1 MFYIIGTPI
10 GNLDDLSLRAAHT
23 LATVD
28 IILTEDTRSFDALWR
43 KVVAICEMSNQPIV
57 NKPMIISY
65 YKEVEFEKLPDIIDW
80 LQGGK
85 NVAMV
90 SEAGMPIISD
100 PGHLLVSTIKK
111 RDIPYTVIPG
121 PSALDTALVISGLK
135 HDQFM
140 FLGFLSRKEN
150 DIQKLLDK
158 VHAVHQSIKDTVF
171 IAYDSPERIAES
183 VHIIKGVY
191 PTAEVIIAREL
202 TKKYEQVISTSNPDV
217 DLSQIRGECVL
228 LIRFTD

>member
-43 KVVAICEMSNQPIV
+43 KVVSICEMSNQPIV
-57 NKPMIISY
+57 NKPMIVSY

-100 PGHLLVSTIKK
+100 PGQLLVSTIKK
-111 RDIPYTVIPG
+111 REIPYTVIPG
-121 PSALDTALVISGLK
+121 PSAVDTALVISGLK

-150 DIQKLLDK
+150 DIRKLLDK
-158 VHAVHQSIKDTVF
+158 IHAVHQSIKDTVF

-183 VHIIKGVY
+183 VHIIKGAY
-191 PTAEVIIAREL
+191 PTAEINIAREL
-202 TKKYEQVISTSNPDV
+202 TKKYEQVILASDSAV

>member
-43 KVVAICEMSNQPIV
+43 KVVAICEMSSQPIV

-111 RDIPYTVIPG
+111 REIPYTVIPG
-121 PSALDTALVISGLK
+121 PSAVDTALVISGLK

-150 DIQKLLDK
+150 DIKKLLDK
-158 VHAVHQSIKDTVF
+158 IHTVHQSIKDTVF
-171 IAYDSPERIAES
+171 LAYDSPERIAATVS
-183 VHIIKGVY
+183 FIKSAY

-202 TKKYEQVISTSNPDV
+202 TKKYEQIINTSNPDA

-228 LIRFTD
+228 LIRFVD

>member
-43 KVVAICEMSNQPIV
+43 KVVAICEMSSQPIV

-121 PSALDTALVISGLK
+121 PSAQDTALVISGMK

-150 DIQKLLDK
+150 DIKKLLDK
-158 VHAVHQSIKDTVF
+158 IHTVHKSIKDTVF
-171 IAYDSPERIAES
+171 IAYDSPERIAAT
-183 VHIIKGVY
+183 VGLIKSSF
-191 PTAEVIIAREL
+191 PAAEVIIAREL
-202 TKKYEQVISTSNPDV
+202 TKKFEEVINASQPDV

-228 LIRFTD
+228 LIRFID

>member
-43 KVVAICEMSNQPIV
+43 KVVSICEMSHQPIV
-57 NKPMIISY
+57 NKPMIVSY

-85 NVAMV
+85 SVAMV

-100 PGHLLVSTIKK
+100 PGQLLVSTIKK
-111 RDIPYTVIPG
+111 REIPYTVIPG
-121 PSALDTALVISGLK
+121 PSAVDTALVISGMK

-140 FLGFLSRKEN
+140 FLGFLPRKEN
-150 DIQKLLDK
+150 EIKKLIDK
-158 VHAVHQSIKDTVF
+158 VYLVHQSIKDTVF
-171 IAYDSPERIAES
+171 LAYDSPERIAATVGLVKS
-183 VHIIKGVY
+183 AY

-202 TKKYEQVISTSNPDV
+202 TKKYEEVINASLPDV

>member
-10 GNLDDLSLRAAHT
+10 GNLDDISLRAAHT

-43 KVVAICEMSNQPIV
+43 KVVALCEMSNQPIV

-65 YKEVEFEKLPDIIDW
+65 YKEVEFEKLPDIINW

-100 PGHLLVSTIKK
+100 PGQLLVSTIKK

-140 FLGFLSRKEN
+140 FLGFLSRREN
-150 DIQKLLDK
+150 DIKKLLDK
-158 VHAVHQSIKDTVF
+158 IHTVHQSIKDTVF

-183 VHIIKGVY
+183 VKIIKGIY

-202 TKKYEQVISTSNPDV
+202 TKKYEQVINTSNPDV

-228 LIRFTD
+228 LIRFVD

>member
-43 KVVAICEMSNQPIV
+43 KVVAICEMSSQPIV

-150 DIQKLLDK
+150 DIKKLLDK
-158 VHAVHQSIKDTVF
+158 IHTVHQSIKDTVF
-171 IAYDSPERIAES
+171 IAYDSPERIEAT
-183 VHIIKGVY
+183 VGLIKSSF
-191 PTAEVIIAREL
+191 PAAEVIIAREL
-202 TKKYEQVISTSNPDV
+202 TKKFEEVINASQPDV

-228 LIRFTD
+228 LIRFID

>member
-43 KVVAICEMSNQPIV
+43 KVVAICEMSSQPIV

-150 DIQKLLDK
+150 DIKKLLDK
-158 VHAVHQSIKDTVF
+158 IHTVHQSIKDTVF
-171 IAYDSPERIAES
+171 IAYDSPERIEAT
-183 VHIIKGVY
+183 VGLIKSSF
-191 PTAEVIIAREL
+191 PAAEVIIAREL
-202 TKKYEQVISTSNPDV
+202 TKEFEEVINASQPDV

-228 LIRFTD
+228 LIRFID

>member
-43 KVVAICEMSNQPIV
+43 KVVAICEMNNQPIV

-121 PSALDTALVISGLK
+121 PSAVDTALVISGMK

-150 DIQKLLDK
+150 DIKKLLDK
-158 VHAVHQSIKDTVF
+158 IHAVHQSIKDTVF

-183 VHIIKGVY
+183 VHIIKGIY

-202 TKKYEQVISTSNPDV
+202 TKKFEEVINASQPYV

-228 LIRFTD
+228 LIRFVD

>member
-10 GNLDDLSLRAAHT
+10 GNMDDLSLRAAHT
-23 LATVD
+23 LASVD
-28 IILTEDTRSFDALWR
+28 IILTEDTRSFDVLWR
-43 KVVAICEMSNQPIV
+43 RVVTMCEMSRLEIV

-80 LQGGK
+80 LNNGK
-85 NVAMV
+85 NIALV
-90 SEAGMPIISD
+90 SEAGMPVISD
-100 PGHLLVSTIKK
+100 PGQLLVSTVKK

-121 PSALDTALVISGLK
+121 PSALDTALVISGMK
-135 HDQFM
+135 HDHCM

-150 DIQKLLDK
+150 DIRKILEK
-158 VHAVHQSIKDTVF
+158 IHAVHQSIKDTIF
-171 IAYDSPERIAES
+171 IAYDSPERISATTQI
-183 VHIIKGVY
+183 VKNLY

-202 TKKYEQVISTSNPDV
+202 TKKFEQIINASAPGV

>member
-43 KVVAICEMSNQPIV
+43 KVAAICEMSNQPVV

-80 LQGGK
+80 LQNGK
-85 NVAMV
+85 NVALV
-90 SEAGMPIISD
+90 SEAGMPVISD

-150 DIQKLLDK
+150 DIKKLLDK
-158 VHAVHQSIKDTVF
+158 IHVVHQSIKDTVF
-171 IAYDSPERIAES
+171 IAYDSPERIAATVS
-183 VHIIKGVY
+183 LIKSSF
-191 PTAEVIIAREL
+191 PAAEVIIAREL
-202 TKKYEQVISTSNPDV
+202 TKKFEEVINASQPDV

-228 LIRFTD
+228 LIRFID